1 MTRKHTFGL
10 PAQLVYDTSGK
21 RFLTETY
28 RRATCS
34 HTLLGK
40 TMCSVAFIHSFDK
53 DFNKTIC
60 NKTIFDKLTCLEQP
74 RKLKATKHTET
85 IVGIRIVVVADLHD
99 E

>member
-10 PAQLVYDTSGK
+10 PAQPAYDKSGK

-28 RRATCS
+28 RRANCS
-34 HTLLGK
+34 HTLLGE

-53 DFNKTIC
+53 DFNNTIR
-60 NKTIFDKLTCLEQP
+60 NKTIFDKMVWLEQP

-85 IVGIRIVVVADLHD
+85 IVGIWTVVADLHD